1 MVRAKDM
8 LPQIESNPVADRAM
22 VSEGLFLIM
31 CGLVKKVVVADFISQ
46 NFVDRIFDNPSLYSG
61 FENVMGIYGFIIQLY
76 CDFSGYSDMAIGIA
90 LLLGFRFLDNFRA
103 PFKSQSPTEF
113 WHRWHISL
121 STWLR
126 DYVYIPMGGNRCG
139 KFRRHVNLMTT
150 MVVGGLWHGASW
162 MFMIWGSLQGIFL
175 VGHKMLFGASK
186 KNRDLEKKASRW
198 RIALNIFVTF
208 NLIAFSFMFFRAR
221 SMSDIGDMATQI
233 FTDFH
238 PEVAAQFIE
247 GYLMI
252 VLVIIGAMIFH
263 FLPTDWS
270 DKAKKGYS
278 KTPLLVQALV
288 LAIVIFIVIQ
298 TRQSDIMPFIYFQY

>member
-1 MVRAKDM
+1 M
-8 LPQIESNPVADRAM
+8 
-22 VSEGLFLIM
+22 
-31 CGLVKKVVVADFISQ
+31 
-46 NFVDRIFDNPSLYSG
+46 
-61 FENVMGIYGFIIQLY
+61 
-76 CDFSGYSDMAIGIA
+76 
-90 LLLGFRFLDNFRA
+90 
-103 PFKSQSPTEF
+103 
-113 WHRWHISL
+113 
-121 STWLR
+121 
-126 DYVYIPMGGNRCG
+126 
-139 KFRRHVNLMTT
+139 
-150 MVVGGLWHGASW
+150 
-162 MFMIWGSLQGIFL
+162 
-175 VGHKMLFGASK
+175 
-186 KNRDLEKKASRW
+186 
-198 RIALNIFVTF
+198 NIFVTF

-238 PEVAAQFIE
+238 PEVATQFIE